1 MAYNTQE
8 ERLIVKGSERITRD
22 LQVNHNIYVNQGINA
37 KDAYVQNNLS
47 ADNLTVNT
55 GNIENISTNNLNVA
69 NAVINSFNANTSTIE
84 NLNANNF
91 SVTNLIVNN
100 TTGND
105 GEVLGKV
112 NGNLGWVN
120 TTPVIVMEE
129 NDYNN
134 LNVIPSNLFYLT
146 MPNGNL
152 YVNHYGY
159 APSILPPPPYY
170 WAFMGLHNTGL
181 NEAILD
187 FTKDV
192 AITNALL
199 GDSTIINTEKRT
211 GNYLIEPTNIINVS
225 MTSPNMIQTNADYIY
240 FPNISYAFANCNLY
254 DNEQNVFL
262 FNDNAIINKTENYNP
277 WDYIQDASYAFYKC
291 KVNSL
296 VAKVGN
302 NVINASHMYDNLY
315 FSSSG
320 VGHGITEAVCPDSVI
335 DASYMYN
342 NALNSSFWRHNLY
355 VGNNVINASHMFA
368 HAQAYN
374 VYTIHWD
381 INNSVVSDASYM
393 FAHANTS
400 ILPELPETL
409 TNASGMY
416 ANTFVATH
424 MYNTPVCPD
433 TIINAHAMYSQCRG
447 IQGNP
452 VVGNNVIDASEM
464 YVWYEYPAQPACSS
478 SVINA
483 YMMYAGSINIIGSPV
498 CPNSVV
504 DASHMYSA
512 CSNLTGRAIIG
523 KNVENAKSIYD
534 GCVNLSGDAYIYS
547 TKLNLNSRYSQNLT
561 NAFLDC
567 TNLVR
572 IHINHLINLGNT
584 SNNIYNALINNTTG
598 INWTG
603 KIVNDL

>member
-22 LQVNHNIYVNQGINA
+22 LQVNHNIYVNQDINA
-37 KDAYVQNNLS
+37 KDVYVQNNLS
-47 ADNLTVNT
+47 VNT

-112 NGNLGWVN
+112 NGNLGWLN

-170 WAFMGLHNTGL
+170 WAFMELHNIGL

-199 GDSTIINTEKRT
+199 GDSTIINTEKCT
-211 GNYLIEPTNIINVS
+211 GKYLIEPTNIINVS

-240 FPNISYAFANCNLY
+240 FTNISYAFANCNLY
-254 DNEQNVFL
+254 NNERNVFL
-262 FNDNAIINKTENYNP
+262 FDSSAIINKTENYNP
-277 WDYIQDASYAFYKC
+277 WDYVQDASYAFYNC
-291 KVNSL
+291 KVNAL

-302 NVINASHMYDNLY
+302 NVINASHMYDNMY
-315 FSSSG
+315 FYNSSEGSG
-320 VGHGITEAVCPDSVI
+320 KSHGLTGVVCPDSVI
-335 DASYMYN
+335 DASYMYYS
-342 NALNSSFWRHNLY
+342 ALDTSVWRHNLY

-368 HAQAYN
+368 HAQAYYN
-374 VYTIHWD
+374 VYSLHWD

-393 FAHANTS
+393 FVNANTY
-400 ILPELPETL
+400 ILPELPVTL

-416 ANTFVATH
+416 EHTYVATH
-424 MYNTPVCPD
+424 TYKTPVCPD

-464 YVWYEYPAQPACSS
+464 YLWYEYPAQPVCSG

-483 YMMYAGSINIIGSPV
+483 SMMYSGSINIIGSPV

-504 DASHMYSA
+504 DAGYMYSA

-523 KNVENAKSIYD
+523 RNVEYARSIYD
-534 GCVNLSGDAYIYS
+534 GCVNLSGDAYVYS
-547 TKLNLNSRYSQNLT
+547 TKLNFNSPRGFN
-561 NAFLDC
+561 NAFLGC

-572 IHINHLINLGNT
+572 VHINHLIKLGNT
-584 SNNIYNALINNTTG
+584 GNNIYNALINNMTG

>member
-37 KDAYVQNNLS
+37 KDAYIQN
-47 ADNLTVNT
+47 NLTVNT

-100 TTGND
+100 TTGNN

-170 WAFMGLHNTGL
+170 WAFMELHNTGL

-240 FPNISYAFANCNLY
+240 FPNISYAFANCNFY
-254 DNEQNVFL
+254 GNERNVFL
-262 FNDNAIINKTENYNP
+262 FDSSAIINKTENYNP
-277 WDYIQDASYAFYKC
+277 WDYVQDASYAFYNC

-296 VAKVGN
+296 TAKVGN
-302 NVINASHMYDNLY
+302 NVINASHMYDNMVFY
-315 FSSSG
+315 TMDG
-320 VGHGITEAVCPDSVI
+320 NGHGIIEAVCPDSVI

-342 NALNSSFWRHNLY
+342 NALNTSFWRHNLY

-368 HAQAYN
+368 SKALYN
-374 VYTIHWD
+374 VYSIHWD

-393 FAHANTS
+393 FASARIS
-400 ILPELPETL
+400 ILPELPVTL

-416 ANTFVATH
+416 MNAYVATSV
-424 MYNTPVCPD
+424 YKTPVCPD
-433 TIINAHAMYSQCRG
+433 TIINAHAMYSNCRG

-452 VVGNNVIDASEM
+452 VVGNNVIDASDM
-464 YVWYEYPAQPACSS
+464 YVWYEYPAQPVCSS

-483 YMMYAGSINIIGSPV
+483 SAMYSGSINIIGSPV

-504 DASHMYSA
+504 DASYMYRD
-512 CSNLTGRAIIG
+512 CMNLTGSAIIG
-523 KNVENAKSIYD
+523 RNVKYARSIYS
-534 GCVNLSGDAYIYS
+534 GCVNLSGDAYVYS
-547 TKLNLNSRYSQNLT
+547 TKLNFSNPWCFT
-561 NAFLDC
+561 NAFVGC
-567 TNLVR
+567 NNLVR
-572 IHINHLINLGNT
+572 IHINHLIRLGNT
-584 SNNIYNALINNTTG
+584 GNGIYNALINNVTG